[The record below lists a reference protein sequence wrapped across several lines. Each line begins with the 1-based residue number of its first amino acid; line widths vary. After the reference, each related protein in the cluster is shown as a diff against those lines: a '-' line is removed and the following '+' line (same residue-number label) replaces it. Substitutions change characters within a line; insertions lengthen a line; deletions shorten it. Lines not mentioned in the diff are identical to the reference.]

1 MSASDELESLAVK
14 YAQEAIELERK
25 GSKRIAITKY
35 QRAVEVLLKLCSLYP
50 QAAQNKVYTEH
61 AEAYKKRIKELQTEA
76 PVEQPPDVQDSKDAK
91 NIKFDQWVLTEKPD
105 IS

>member
-25 GSKRIAITKY
+25 GSKKIAATKY

-50 QAAQNKVYTEH
+50 QAAQNKVYMEH
-61 AEAYKKRIKELQTEA
+61 AESYKKRIQELQSEA
-76 PVEQPPDVQDSKDAK
+76 SVEHAPDLQDPKDTK

-105 IS
+105 